1 MRTNTFVVRL
11 CAHDEVHA
19 TPYSKAIMPQNEID
33 FIPHTPAVL
42 KQIFS
47 RRGILPSKRF
57 GQNFLIDQN
66 ILLSIPDIADLKED
80 DVVLEIGTGTGGLT
94 RLLAARSRHVFT
106 VEVDKK
112 LFELS
117 SDILKFYKNITLI
130 NTDILKTKHELNRDI
145 ISLILNWLR
154 EHNQTHI
161 KVVSN
166 LPYNIST
173 PVIVNLLEG
182 DLPIKLM
189 VLMLQKE
196 ITERMTATPGTR
208 EYGILS
214 VITQLFSKVEIVKTL
229 PPEVFW
235 PRPEVYST
243 IVKVVVHKEKYAGR
257 ITDYPF
263 FRKIVYAIFTS
274 RRKTLINS
282 LEKLN
287 LPKVSREHLNGIVKD
302 MQMDERIRGEN
313 LNVEQ
318 LIHLSEAIGK
328 LKNIHQ

>member
-1 MRTNTFVVRL
+1 
-11 CAHDEVHA
+11 
-19 TPYSKAIMPQNEID
+19 MPQNELD
-33 FIPHTPAVL
+33 FVPHTPAVL
-42 KQIFS
+42 RQMFS
-47 RRGILPSKRF
+47 RKGITPNKRF

-66 ILLSIPDIADLKED
+66 LLLCIPDVADLKED

-130 NTDILKTKHELNRDI
+130 HADILKTKHELNPDI
-145 ISLILNWLR
+145 TSLIFNWLR
-154 EHNQTHI
+154 ERNHPCI

-173 PVIVNLLEG
+173 PVIINLLEG
-182 DLPIKLM
+182 DLPIGLM

-196 ITERMTATPGTR
+196 ITERMTAIPGTR

-214 VITQLFSKVEIVKTL
+214 IITRLFSEVAVVKIL

-235 PRPEVYST
+235 PRPEVHSAL
-243 IVKVVVHKEKYAGR
+243 VKVVVHKEKYAGKLS
-257 ITDYPF
+257 DYPF
-263 FRKIVYAIFTS
+263 FRKVVYAIFTS

-282 LEKLN
+282 LEN
-287 LPKVSREHLNGIVKD
+287 LSLPHISRERLKGIMKEMHL
-302 MQMDERIRGEN
+302 DERIRGEN
-313 LNVEQ
+313 LDVNQ
-318 LIHLSEAIGK
+318 LLALSAAIGK
-328 LKNIHQ
+328 LKDTSDTG

>member
-1 MRTNTFVVRL
+1 
-11 CAHDEVHA
+11 
-19 TPYSKAIMPQNEID
+19 MPQKEIN

-47 RRGILPSKRF
+47 RRGITPSKRL

-66 ILLSIPDIADLKED
+66 ILLSIPDIADLEED

-106 VEVDKK
+106 VEMDKK

-117 SDILKFYKNITLI
+117 SDILKLYKNITII
-130 NTDILKTKHELNRDI
+130 NADILETKHELNPDI
-145 ISLILNWLR
+145 TSLVLNWLK
-154 EHNQTHI
+154 EHNQLRM

-173 PVIVNLLEG
+173 PVIINLLEG
-182 DLPIKLM
+182 DLPIDLM
-189 VLMLQKE
+189 VMMLQKE
-196 ITERMTATPGTR
+196 ITERMMAIPGTR

-214 VITQLFSKVEIVKTL
+214 VITQLFSEVEVVRTL
-229 PPEVFW
+229 PPEAFW
-235 PRPEVYST
+235 PKPEVHSAV
-243 IVKVVVHKEKYAGR
+243 VKVVVRKEKYAGK
-257 ITDYPF
+257 ITDYPL
-263 FRKIVYAIFTS
+263 FRKVIYAIFTS

-282 LEKLN
+282 LENLN
-287 LPKVSREHLNGIVKD
+287 LPKILREHLKGIMKD
-302 MQMDERIRGEN
+302 MQLDERIRGEN
-313 LNVEQ
+313 LGVEQ

-328 LKNIHQ
+328 LKNILR

>member
-1 MRTNTFVVRL
+1 MMQQ
-11 CAHDEVHA
+11 E
-19 TPYSKAIMPQNEID
+19 KID
-33 FIPHTPAVL
+33 FIPHTPAIL

-47 RRGILPSKRF
+47 RRGITPNKRF

-94 RLLAARSRHVFT
+94 RLLASRAQHVFT

-117 SDILKFYKNITLI
+117 SDILKLYKNVTLI
-130 NTDILKTKHELNRDI
+130 NADILKTKHELNPDI
-145 ISLILNWLR
+145 ISLMFNWLR
-154 EHNQTHI
+154 EHNQTRL

-173 PVIVNLLEG
+173 PVIINLMESN
-182 DLPIKLM
+182 LPIDLM

-196 ITERMTATPGTR
+196 ITERMTALPGTR

-214 VITQLFSKVEIVKTL
+214 VITQLFSEVEVVKTL

-235 PRPEVYST
+235 PKPEVHSAL
-243 IVKVVVHKEKYAGR
+243 VKIVVHKGKYAGR

-263 FRKIVYAIFTS
+263 FRKIIYAIFTF
-274 RRKTLINS
+274 RRKILLNS
-282 LEKLN
+282 LEYLKLSGI
-287 LPKVSREHLNGIVKD
+287 PRERIKGIIRD
-302 MQMDERIRGEN
+302 MRLDERVRGEI
-313 LNVEQ
+313 LDLDQ
-318 LIHLSEAIGK
+318 LIYLSEAIYNLSKFEFPGRS
-328 LKNIHQ
+328 IEE

>member
-1 MRTNTFVVRL
+1 MQQ
-11 CAHDEVHA
+11 E
-19 TPYSKAIMPQNEID
+19 KID
-33 FIPHTPAVL
+33 FIPHTPAIL

-47 RRGILPSKRF
+47 RRGITPNKRF

-94 RLLAARSRHVFT
+94 RLLASRAQHVFT

-117 SDILKFYKNITLI
+117 SDILKLYKNVTLI
-130 NTDILKTKHELNRDI
+130 NADILKTKHELNPDI
-145 ISLILNWLR
+145 ISLMFNWLR
-154 EHNQTHI
+154 EHNQTRL

-173 PVIVNLLEG
+173 PVIINLMESN
-182 DLPIKLM
+182 LPIDLM

-196 ITERMTATPGTR
+196 ITERMTALPGTR

-214 VITQLFSKVEIVKTL
+214 VITQLFSEVEVVKTL

-235 PRPEVYST
+235 PKPEVHSAL
-243 IVKVVVHKEKYAGR
+243 VKIVVHKGKYAGR

-263 FRKIVYAIFTS
+263 FRKIIYAIFTF
-274 RRKTLINS
+274 RRKILLNS
-282 LEKLN
+282 LEYLKLSGI
-287 LPKVSREHLNGIVKD
+287 PRERIKGIIRD
-302 MQMDERIRGEN
+302 MRLDERVRGEI
-313 LNVEQ
+313 LDLDQ
-318 LIHLSEAIGK
+318 LIYLSEAIYNLSKFEFPGRS
-328 LKNIHQ
+328 IEE

>member
-1 MRTNTFVVRL
+1 
-11 CAHDEVHA
+11 
-19 TPYSKAIMPQNEID
+19 MPPEEIG

-47 RRGILPSKRF
+47 RRGIIPSKRF

-112 LFELS
+112 LFELA
-117 SDILKFYKNITLI
+117 SDILKFYTNVTLI
-130 NTDILKTKHELNRDI
+130 NADILKTKHELNEDI
-145 ISLILNWLR
+145 TSLIFNWLN
-154 EHNQTHI
+154 EHKQTPI

-173 PVIVNLLEG
+173 PVIINLLEG
-182 DLPIKLM
+182 DLSVGLM

-196 ITERMTATPGTR
+196 ITERMAAIPGTR

-214 VITQLFSKVEIVKTL
+214 VITQLFSEVEVVKTL

-235 PRPEVYST
+235 PRPEVHSAL
-243 IVKVVVHKEKYAGR
+243 VKVVVHKEKYTGR
-257 ITDYPF
+257 ISEYPF
-263 FRKIVYAIFTS
+263 FIKIVYAIFTS

-287 LPKVSREHLNGIVKD
+287 LPGVSRGHLMVILKD
-302 MQMDERIRGEN
+302 MQLDERIRGEN
-313 LNVEQ
+313 LGVDQ
-318 LIHLSEAIGK
+318 LVCLSEAIGK
-328 LKNIHQ
+328 LKNS